1 MIRSVRGAV
10 LSCVAGLVAGAGV
23 AAETTLDLPVMSDYM
38 FRGLNVNDEAVL
50 QPYLSTSSENG
61 FSFGT
66 WANVDLTDN
75 GPLGSGDVSE
85 IDIIPAYSFEAADF
99 GVTVGVA
106 MYFYPDQEVEHTE
119 ELFVTLGHAA
129 LPFGTTLSVY
139 YDVDAADGGMYASL
153 AGGHDFAIS
162 EATALN
168 LGVSVGYS
176 SSDYNMFYLGADVD
190 GFNDVNV
197 GLTLSHTFTETV
209 SVSLNVQFSALID
222 SDIEEAAEG
231 IYFNDGETVYGGAT
245 YSWAF

>member
-1 MIRSVRGAV
+1 MIRSVRGTV

-50 QPYLSTSSENG
+50 QPSLTTAAENG
-61 FSFGT
+61 FSFNT

-85 IDIIPAYSFEAADF
+85 IDLTPMYSFEAADF
-99 GVTVGVA
+99 GVTLGVA
-106 MYFYPDQEVEHTE
+106 MYFFPNQEIEQTE
-119 ELFVTLGHAA
+119 ELFVVLGHSAI
-129 LPFGTTLSVY
+129 PFGTTLSVY
-139 YDVDAADGGMYASL
+139 YDVGAADGGLYASL
-153 AGGHDFAIS
+153 AGGHDFALS
-162 EATALN
+162 DATALS

-176 SSDYNMFYLGADVD
+176 SSDYNMYYLGADLD

-197 GLTLSHTFTETV
+197 GLTLAHTFTENV
-209 SVSLNVQFSALID
+209 SVSLGISFSALID